1 MSEAQWWKR
10 GVIYQIYPRSFQ
22 DSNGDGIGDLEGVRC
37 RLDYLVWLG
46 VDAIWL
52 SPIFAS
58 PMADFGYDVADYR
71 AIDPLFGTLADFD
84 RLLSEAHGR
93 GLRVILDFVPNHT
106 SIEHAWFQESRSS
119 RANPKRDWYIWRDPA
134 PDGGPPNNW
143 LSNFGGPGWTLDPA
157 TGQYYYHAFLP
168 QQPDLNWRNPQVRA
182 AMYDILRFWLDRGV
196 DGFRVDVIWHLIK
209 DEAFRDNPPNLGY
222 ESTQAESH
230 RLLQLHS
237 ADQPEVH
244 EVVAQMRGVID
255 SYRDRVLIGEIY
267 LPLER
272 LVAYYG
278 RDLSGAHL
286 PFNFQLIQTGWNAHE
301 IASLI
306 NDYETA
312 LPQGGWPNWVLGNHD
327 QPRIGARVG
336 KAQARV
342 AAMLL
347 LTLRGTPTLYYAD
360 EIGLCRVEVP
370 PDRVQDPW
378 EKNESG
384 LGLGRD
390 PERTP
395 MQWDEGAF
403 AGFSSREPWLPLE
416 ASHEQCNVARLS
428 RDETSI
434 LTLYRRLL
442 ATRRAHAALSLGDY
456 AQLAVEAP
464 DVLAYERSRGQDRLI
479 VVLNLGREQ
488 REATLPQTEDRRCVT
503 LSTYLDREREPV
515 GRCVSLRGG
524 EGVILHY
531 C

>member
-1 MSEAQWWKR
+1 
-10 GVIYQIYPRSFQ
+10 
-22 DSNGDGIGDLEGVRC
+22 
-37 RLDYLVWLG
+37 
-46 VDAIWL
+46 
-52 SPIFAS
+52 
-58 PMADFGYDVADYR
+58 
-71 AIDPLFGTLADFD
+71 
-84 RLLSEAHGR
+84 
-93 GLRVILDFVPNHT
+93 
-106 SIEHAWFQESRSS
+106 
-119 RANPKRDWYIWRDPA
+119 
-134 PDGGPPNNW
+134 
-143 LSNFGGPGWTLDPA
+143 
-157 TGQYYYHAFLP
+157 
-168 QQPDLNWRNPQVRA
+168 
-182 AMYDILRFWLDRGV
+182 
-196 DGFRVDVIWHLIK
+196 
-209 DEAFRDNPPNLGY
+209 
-222 ESTQAESH
+222 
-230 RLLQLHS
+230 
-237 ADQPEVH
+237 
-244 EVVAQMRGVID
+244 
-255 SYRDRVLIGEIY
+255 
-267 LPLER
+267 
-272 LVAYYG
+272 
-278 RDLSGAHL
+278 
-286 PFNFQLIQTGWNAHE
+286 
-301 IASLI
+301 
-306 NDYETA
+306 
-312 LPQGGWPNWVLGNHD
+312 
-327 QPRIGARVG
+327 
-336 KAQARV
+336 
-342 AAMLL
+342 MLL

-503 LSTYLDREREPV
+503 LSTYLDRESEPV
-515 GRCVSLRGG
+515 GRSVSLRGG